1 MVGRGS
7 YLTLPS
13 SRPVA
18 SRAETMP
25 RQSWSTSPKT
35 TWRPFNQEVTTVVMK
50 NWEPLLF
57 ESPISQSVASRC
69 LIEVDLRVGAGIGH
83 GQQTG
88 TVVLQ
93 LEVLIGELLTVDGL
107 TTGTLEM
114 CQSTDLKQLVSW
126 GE

>member
-18 SRAETMP
+18 SRAATMAMD
-25 RQSWSTSPKT
+25 SWSATSPKT

-57 ESPISQSVASRC
+57 LDAE
-69 LIEVDLRVGAGIGH
+69 LD
-83 GQQTG
+83 
-88 TVVLQ
+88 TVLA
-93 LEVLIGELLTVDGL
+93 L
-107 TTGTLEM
+107 
-114 CQSTDLKQLVSW
+114 
-126 GE
+126 